1 MFSIHSPNERD
12 KIKKLRNMTEQEF
25 IDYMAPY
32 GTHVQFTY
40 DDDVIQ
46 KKIHLTPYNSNY
58 TYFPHISNGKKYH
71 MEFEINGK
79 KASIKECASFI
90 TKYKREQKLKQIGI

>member
-1 MFSIHSPNERD
+1 
-12 KIKKLRNMTEQEF
+12 MTEQEF

-32 GTHVQFTY
+32 GTDLFTY

-58 TYFPHISNGKKYH
+58 TDFPHISNGRKYH

-79 KASIKECASFI
+79 CASIKECANFI
-90 TKYKREQKLKQIGI
+90 TEYKREQKLNKLLELLIY